1 MSIKYSDFID
11 PEVLE
16 GIVGA
21 DYQNEAKLITSGVVT
36 RSGTPNESTQ
46 IEWIKETLF
55 STDTSGQTIG
65 VDTEIDLKN
74 KTQASYAMP
83 IVWRADG
90 AELDD
95 ISEEIMAKRGGTDL
109 AIESATTDLANGIT
123 VKAGQM
129 VDDVAISII
138 DGSAQWIITD
148 SNNYNNANGSQFN
161 LVDLE
166 QTRSLRGEK
175 GVNFEG
181 GFMIMRGVMY
191 HKAAALGLVASTS
204 NTMGNMAQDEIV
216 RSGVVGSI
224 LGMNIL
230 PTDKIALES
239 SGGVDHIVT
248 FIERGALNMKLSG
261 SPAIDPVIRATRSFK
276 DSIKF
281 KISLGGIVKGLSWGS
296 AKANPATITNTT
308 LGTGTNY
315 EQAATNIKNVPMACV
330 RFDAPT
336 F

>member
-1 MSIKYSDFID
+1 MSIKYSNFID

-21 DYQNEAKLITSGVVT
+21 DFQNEAKLITSGVVKKG
-36 RSGTPNESTQ
+36 GTPSEGSQ

-55 STDTSGQTIG
+55 QTDDTGQTVG

-74 KTQASYAMP
+74 KTQTSYAMP

-109 AIESATTDLANGIT
+109 AIEGATTELAGAIT
-123 VKAGQM
+123 TKAGQM
-129 VDDVAISII
+129 VDTVGIKII
-138 DGSAQWIITD
+138 DGSAKWIITD
-148 SNNYNNANGSQFN
+148 TNNYNNANGSQAN

-191 HKAAALGLVASTS
+191 HKLASLGLVAATS

-216 RSGVVGSI
+216 RSGVVGSL

-230 PTDKIALES
+230 PTDKIALEA
-239 SGGVDHIVT
+239 GGTDHLIH

-261 SPAIDPVIRATRSFK
+261 APSIDPVIRATRSFK

-281 KISLGGIVKGLSWGS
+281 KVSLGGIVKGLSWS
-296 AKANPATITNTT
+296 ASKVNPATITNTV
-308 LGTGTNY
+308 LATGTNY
-315 EQAATNIKNVPMACV
+315 EQAATNIKNVPMAVV

>member
-1 MSIKYSDFID
+1 MSIKYSNFVD

-16 GIVGA
+16 GVVGA
-21 DYQNEAKLITSGVVT
+21 DYQNAAKLVTSGVVS
-36 RSGTPNESTQ
+36 RSGTPNEGTQ
-46 IEWIKETLF
+46 VEWIKETLF
-55 STDTSGQTIG
+55 SGDTSGQTVG

-74 KTQASYAMP
+74 KSQAEYAMP

-109 AIESATTDLANGIT
+109 AIEAATTDLANGIT
-123 VKAGQM
+123 TKAGQM

-138 DGSAQWIITD
+138 DGAAQWIITD

-161 LVDLE
+161 LADIE
-166 QTRSLRGEK
+166 ETRSKRGEK

-181 GFMIMRGVMY
+181 GFLLMRGVMY
-191 HKAAALGLVASTS
+191 HKAASLGLVAATS
-204 NTMGNMAQDEIV
+204 NTMGNMLQDEIV
-216 RSGVVGSI
+216 RSGVVGTI

-239 SGGVDHIVT
+239 TGGVDHIVT
-248 FIERGALNMKLSG
+248 LIERGALNMKLSG
-261 SPAIDPVIRATRSFK
+261 APSIDPVIRSTRSFK

-281 KISLGGIVKGLSWGS
+281 KISLGGIVKGLSWAS
-296 AKANPATITNTT
+296 AKVNPATVTNTV